1 MDDLVQES
9 LRPIGARGPE
19 ECFRLSFFH
28 NASSIHEDD
37 PTGDLAGEAH
47 FIGDT
52 PCSVLSLAR
61 SASSARA
68 LAATSSLGEDVINGE
83 HVTTAGFGG
92 GSDMCIDDERLMVN
106 VWGVTPS
113 PRPRLRPRGKA

>member
-37 PTGDLAGEAH
+37 PIGDLAGEAH

-61 SASSARA
+61 SARSASA
-68 LAATSSLGEDVINGE
+68 LAATSSLVRTSSMVSMSLPPVSAAA
-83 HVTTAGFGG
+83 VTCVSMMNA
-92 GSDMCIDDERLMVN
+92 
-106 VWGVTPS
+106 
-113 PRPRLRPRGKA
+113 